1 MPWFCNS
8 KESAEL
14 PVKMNISG
22 DISGVTLSVAMSSNP
37 KASFFS
43 GYISFLPCI
52 SFLSRKMKSPL
63 TSDISGNSIVSGE
76 DQSQGQD
83 QSQSQ
88 VDISGVSLLVNAL
101 DVILDEID
109 EKGMKLRSILQSGS
123 ESVQVP
129 EVAEALEVAK
139 APEVAEALEP
149 AKAPEV
155 AEALEAAK
163 ALEPAKALEQVLES
177 AANAEQVQVNPTQA
191 SS

>member
-76 DQSQGQD
+76 GQAQS

-88 VDISGVSLLVNAL
+88 VDISGVSHLVNAL

-109 EKGMKLRSILQSGS
+109 EKGMKLHSILQSGS

-129 EVAEALEVAK
+129 EVAEALEAAK
-139 APEVAEALEP
+139 IPEVA
-149 AKAPEV
+149 KIPE
-155 AEALEAAK
+155 L
-163 ALEPAKALEQVLES
+163 AKALEQVLES
-177 AANAEQVQVNPTQA
+177 AASAEQVQVNPTQA